1 MYKLVNINSGYQEY
15 HKTYASAEK
24 ERATLFEQFEG
35 DYDEDENLIPKDYD
49 VFCDAWV
56 IEV

>member
-1 MYKLVNINSGYQEY
+1 MYKLVNNNSGYQEY

-24 ERATLFEQFEG
+24 EGATLFEQFEG

-49 VFCDAWV
+49 VF
-56 IEV
+56 